1 MYSQPCHFEL
11 NGAEIKLRV
20 IKYLKIFIGKM
31 CIINHGW
38 NFQPLQHIQIIQF
51 DFQNKEVKLRIGI

>member
-1 MYSQPCHFEL
+1 
-11 NGAEIKLRV
+11 
-20 IKYLKIFIGKM
+20 M